1 MYIDTHCHLEKAFY
15 NNIDNV
21 ILDNR
26 NADVLKIIVSG
37 CNKDE
42 ILEVVN
48 YALEYEDV
56 YLTLGFHPDCA
67 TKVSD
72 EDINWL
78 RKILV
83 ENEKVIGV
91 GEIGLDYHYGKEDK
105 VLQLDLFAK
114 QLKIA
119 EELNLP
125 VVIHSR
131 DATEDTINML
141 KNFKVK
147 GVIHCFSGS
156 LETAKTYIKMGYYLG
171 IGGVVT
177 FKNSKLGT
185 TLQSLSLDNI
195 VLETDSPYLAPVP
208 YRGSL
213 NSSKNIPVIAEYIA
227 NLYDVSVQE
236 VAEKTT
242 ENVKKIYGIYEP
254 VKPGDVVLV
263 RGRRKKGSRKYTNS
277 RILVMEVFHY
287 DGEDRH
293 APVLTVLEK
302 YQPKEK
308 EQK

>member
-67 TKVSD
+67 TKVSE

-105 VLQLDLFAK
+105 ILQLDLFAK

-141 KNFKVK
+141 KKFKVK

-156 LETAKTYIKMGYYLG
+156 LETAKAYIKMGYYLG

-208 YRGSL
+208 LRGL
-213 NSSKNIPVIAEYIA
+213 PN
-227 NLYDVSVQE
+227 
-236 VAEKTT
+236 
-242 ENVKKIYGIYEP
+242 EP
-254 VKPGDVVLV
+254 VNLNIIADYLCTIYNVSLEELADILEDNFNDVF
-263 RGRRKKGSRKYTNS
+263 N
-277 RILVMEVFHY
+277 I
-287 DGEDRH
+287 
-293 APVLTVLEK
+293 
-302 YQPKEK
+302 
-308 EQK
+308 